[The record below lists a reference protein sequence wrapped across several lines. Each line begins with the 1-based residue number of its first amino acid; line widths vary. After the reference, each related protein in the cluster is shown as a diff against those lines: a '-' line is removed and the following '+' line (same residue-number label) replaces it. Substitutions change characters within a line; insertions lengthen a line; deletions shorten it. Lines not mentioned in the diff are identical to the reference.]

1 MKLNEV
7 ITENA
12 FTDFAKR
19 QAYNLVGQQSD
30 WGRQG
35 LELQT
40 KKNFI
45 TKVEQL
51 LLMNIKSAGVAGNT
65 PDPSYVK
72 KLVVGYLKKNGI
84 NIPLQP
90 AQQQTTTPA
99 QQQTTTP
106 ARHLRLVPES
116 TGSPTAYYWEEQIDR
131 LAPGVASNNSKA
143 ITQMANLIYQIISS
157 ESETQP
163 NVTLGGGSSS
173 ASSPSP
179 APTPPDNDTTAI
191 IKMIRKL
198 ASQGNTTGLQTIA
211 NAANRSLSRI
221 AKQNVA
227 QTPQA
232 PQNIPV
238 SIGGNQISPGHPSYA
253 AAQAAA
259 QAAQPVPES
268 KNPVQSWSKG
278 K

>member
-19 QAYNLVGQQSD
+19 QAFNLVGQQSD

-40 KKNFI
+40 KQKYI

-51 LLMNIKSAGVAGNT
+51 LSMNIKSANVAGNT

-72 KLVVGYLKKNGI
+72 NLVVGYLKKNGI
-84 NIPLQP
+84 SIPVQP
-90 AQQQTTTPA
+90 VQQQTTTP
-99 QQQTTTP
+99 TPTTP
-106 ARHLRLVPES
+106 VPES
-116 TGSPTAYYWEEQIDR
+116 TGSPTTYYWEEQIDR

-143 ITQMANLIYQIISS
+143 INQMANLIYQIISS

-173 ASSPSP
+173 ASSPAPNP
-179 APTPPDNDTTAI
+179 APAPPDNDTTAI

-238 SIGGNQISPGHPSYA
+238 SIGGNPISPGHPSYA
-253 AAQAAA
+253 SAQAAA

-268 KNPVQSWSKG
+268 KNTVQSWIKVE
-278 K
+278 

>member
-7 ITENA
+7 ITENY
-12 FTDFAKR
+12 FTDLAKK
-19 QAYNLVGQQSD
+19 QAFNLVGQNTD

-40 KKNFI
+40 KQKYI

-51 LLMNIKSAGVAGNT
+51 LSMNIKSAGVAGNT

-72 KLVVGYLKKNGI
+72 NLVVGYLKKNGI
-84 NIPLQP
+84 NIPLLPPPDPKAPPP
-90 AQQQTTTPA
+90 AKPTPA
-99 QQQTTTP
+99 P
-106 ARHLRLVPES
+106 
-116 TGSPTAYYWEEQIDR
+116 YWEGQIDR
-131 LAPGVASNNSKA
+131 IAPGVAGKNSTA
-143 ITQMANLIYQIISS
+143 ISQMANLIYQIISS

-163 NVTLGGGSSS
+163 TATLGSGGSATSTTN
-173 ASSPSP
+173 PN
-179 APTPPDNDTTAI
+179 PTPPDNDTTAI

-211 NAANRSLSRI
+211 NAANRSLSRL

-238 SIGGNQISPGHPSYA
+238 SIGGNPISPGHPSYA
-253 AAQAAA
+253 SAQAAA

-268 KNPVQSWSKG
+268 KNIVQSWIKVE
-278 K
+278 

>member
-7 ITENA
+7 ITENR
-12 FTDFAKR
+12 FTDFAKK
-19 QAYNLVGQQSD
+19 QAFNLVGQNSD

-40 KKNFI
+40 KQKYI

-51 LLMNIKSAGVAGNT
+51 LSMNIKSAGVAGNT

-72 KLVVGYLKKNGI
+72 NLVVGYLKKNGI
-84 NIPLQP
+84 NIPLLPPPDPKAPPP
-90 AQQQTTTPA
+90 AKPTPA
-99 QQQTTTP
+99 P
-106 ARHLRLVPES
+106 
-116 TGSPTAYYWEEQIDR
+116 YWEGQIDR
-131 LAPGVASNNSKA
+131 IAPGVAGNNSTA
-143 ITQMANLIYQIISS
+143 ISQMANLIYQIISS

-163 NVTLGGGSSS
+163 TATLATGGSGGG
-173 ASSPSP
+173 ASSTTS
-179 APTPPDNDTTAI
+179 TDTTAI
-191 IKMIRKL
+191 VNMIRKL

-238 SIGGNQISPGHPSYA
+238 SIGGNPISPGHPSYA

-268 KNPVQSWSKG
+268 KNIVQSWIKVE
-278 K
+278 

>member
-99 QQQTTTP
+99 TTATQP
-106 ARHLRLVPES
+106 VPES

-173 ASSPSP
+173 ASAPTPSP

-268 KNPVQSWSKG
+268 KNPVQSWIKG
-278 K
+278 E

>member
-1 MKLNEV
+1 MKV
-7 ITENA
+7 
-12 FTDFAKR
+12 KR
-19 QAYNLVGQQSD
+19 S
-30 WGRQG
+30 
-35 LELQT
+35 
-40 KKNFI
+40 
-45 TKVEQL
+45 
-51 LLMNIKSAGVAGNT
+51 GVAGNT

-72 KLVVGYLKKNGI
+72 NLVVGYLKKNGI
-84 NIPLQP
+84 NIPLLPPPDPKAPPP
-90 AQQQTTTPA
+90 ATPV
-99 QQQTTTP
+99 P
-106 ARHLRLVPES
+106 AP
-116 TGSPTAYYWEEQIDR
+116 YWEGQINR
-131 LAPGVASNNSKA
+131 IAPGVAGNNSTA
-143 ITQMANLIYQIISS
+143 ISQMANLIYQIISS

-163 NVTLGGGSSS
+163 TATLGAGGSGGS
-173 ASSPSP
+173 ATSTTNSN
-179 APTPPDNDTTAI
+179 PTPPDNDTTAI

-278 K
+278 E